1 MRALALAIAP
11 VGVLVG
17 LVGLVEL
24 VGNASA
30 AGATDRGAIA
40 GRVTVR
46 QGGQTVDASGVVLYL
61 VGFSEPPPAET
72 AAIHQSGKRFAPD
85 ILPITAGQ
93 AVTFPN
99 DDPVFHNV
107 FSPSPVHKFDLGQYP
122 KGDAKTKRF
131 PTVGVVEIFCNIHPQ
146 MAATILVLPNRRFAR
161 AQADGS
167 FRLDDVPPGRWT
179 LYAFSRRATEPVSV
193 PVEVA
198 AGGVA
203 DVTLA
208 LEETRS
214 DFAHPNKF
222 GEKYRDPDKYR

>member
-1 MRALALAIAP
+1 MRRGGLALA
-11 VGVLVG
+11 VVLVWG
-17 LVGLVEL
+17 
-24 VGNASA
+24 
-30 AGATDRGAIA
+30 AGATAASDRGAVA

-46 QGGQTVDASGVVLYL
+46 QSGRAADPSGVVLYV
-61 VGFSEPPPAET
+61 VGFNEPPPTDT
-72 AAIHQSGKRFAPD
+72 AAIHQDGKRFVPD
-85 ILPITAGQ
+85 LLPITAGQ

-131 PTVGVVEIFCNIHPQ
+131 PTVGVVEVFCNIHPQ
-146 MAATILVLPNRRFAR
+146 MAATILVLPNRRFVR

-167 FRLDDVPPGRWT
+167 FRLDDVPAGRWT
-179 LYAFSRRATEPVSV
+179 VYAFSRRAAEPVSV
-193 PVEVA
+193 PVEIT

-208 LEETRS
+208 LDETRS
-214 DFAHPNKF
+214 DFSHPNKF
-222 GEKYRDPDKYR
+222 GEKYRDPEKYR